1 MCRYQSIQRFVLL
14 LLCCS
19 LLFCNKPIDVK
30 PEFKTNNEILS
41 VATPIAGYTTA
52 DVYVANGY
60 MGKLSYYT
68 GDSIDVYI
76 SAKSIIRK
84 ARLGVFDAAGILVDY
99 IHCDSIIPQATTTA
113 KPYEQGFGYRYKIL
127 FKLTSPLK
135 SGVYQISKKI
145 PFLIKATIPS
155 KQVLVV
161 YPSNT
166 VNAYNK
172 AGGAG
177 SYSSPRAYITSFL
190 RPAPILKF
198 NNEFI
203 KWNGTAYAFDYI
215 TDLDLE
221 VYDSIQQYKMMI
233 IIGHSEYW
241 ARNARINFDR
251 FIDAGKHALVL
262 SGNTA
267 WWQVRYS
274 ADKTQMICYKD
285 ILLDPEPNALL
296 KTIKWTT
303 ASLKLKIIPSFGQ
316 DFSLGGYGTKVDS
329 GWNGFKILLPQSPIL
344 AGTGLKYEDVLS
356 CPTVEFDG
364 TYLIRNQTS
373 PHPILD
379 TAKLKFYRAELLGYD
394 MGAVSKTTIGTFIA
408 FKKTQTSG
416 VIINVGSTDW
426 CSTVGFA
433 GISGNSIKLITA
445 NSINLLMTDQNVF
458 ASGIK
463 DTAAIRR

>member
-1 MCRYQSIQRFVLL
+1 
-14 LLCCS
+14 
-19 LLFCNKPIDVK
+19 
-30 PEFKTNNEILS
+30 
-41 VATPIAGYTTA
+41 
-52 DVYVANGY
+52 
-60 MGKLSYYT
+60 
-68 GDSIDVYI
+68 
-76 SAKSIIRK
+76 
-84 ARLGVFDAAGILVDY
+84 
-99 IHCDSIIPQATTTA
+99 
-113 KPYEQGFGYRYKIL
+113 
-127 FKLTSPLK
+127 
-135 SGVYQISKKI
+135 
-145 PFLIKATIPS
+145 
-155 KQVLVV
+155 
-161 YPSNT
+161 
-166 VNAYNK
+166 
-172 AGGAG
+172 
-177 SYSSPRAYITSFL
+177 
-190 RPAPILKF
+190 
-198 NNEFI
+198 
-203 KWNGTAYAFDYI
+203 
-215 TDLDLE
+215 
-221 VYDSIQQYKMMI
+221 MI

-241 ARNARINFDR
+241 TRNARLNFDR

-433 GISGNSIKLITA
+433 GISSNSIKLITA